1 MYLFHCSLICE
12 LVYFYDDV
20 SGSFYPFVNKIELSR
35 IFDSVRTSWSR
46 WWRPI
51 RESTQQPTSCSS

>member
-35 IFDSVRTSWSR
+35 IFDSVRTS
-46 WWRPI
+46 
-51 RESTQQPTSCSS
+51 